1 MDPYDEIGA
10 NKAAIL
16 FKLQKILITTFQLVL
31 VE

>member
-10 NKAAIL
+10 NQAAIL

>member
-10 NKAAIL
+10 NKAATS